1 MRARRRRGTPRVP
14 AEDPDFNRA
23 LEAMTAPELRAF
35 VRGVLDGL
43 DPDARTEIV
52 DTLMARAVKGHAGWK
67 PSRPSQR
74 IVEDAKSFAE
84 AAHVRGI
91 RRPDRRQPSTCV
103 SAARRS
109 SPATMAVPEACSRRS
124 CRRLPSPTS
133 TWASTNW
140 STRSS
145 GLTRTR
151 ASRSTSR
158 ACTRRLPSRIA
169 PPRCTQPSSRSKASP
184 LCSIRSRTWKTCR
197 PERCPISTHSYRCGR
212 RVFGVVG
219 HLKTNGKAT
228 PSAGTARRS
237 FVRKESMDSSNSRE
251 RRSAHNRVWPG
262 ARRSWTV
269 STGQKPSG
277 RSMPRRRSSAS
288 PTGEGSFSTG
298 PRSPLNNSDGPT
310 CRGVWKPRGVVR
322 PRSRAYRAG

>member
-1 MRARRRRGTPRVP
+1 MRARRRRGTLRVS

-23 LEAMTAPELRAF
+23 LEAMTAPELRTF

-67 PSRPSQR
+67 PRRPSQR
-74 IVEDAKSFAE
+74 IADNAKSFAE
-84 AAHVRGI
+84 AAR
-91 RRPDRRQPSTCV
+91 
-103 SAARRS
+103 
-109 SPATMAVPEACSRRS
+109 
-124 CRRLPSPTS
+124 
-133 TWASTNW
+133 
-140 STRSS
+140 
-145 GLTRTR
+145 
-151 ASRSTSR
+151 
-158 ACTRRLPSRIA
+158 
-169 PPRCTQPSSRSKASP
+169 
-184 LCSIRSRTWKTCR
+184 
-197 PERCPISTHSYRCGR
+197 
-212 RVFGVVG
+212 VVG
-219 HLKTNGKAT
+219 HADPTDVSEHLRLGSRAFLAGDHVSARGVFEALLPPIAVADIDLGQHELVDEVLGIDAHTCVAQYVTSVYTTTPLADRAAAVHTAIEQVEGVSTLLNPIKDMEDVSAGALPDLDAFLPLWAARLRRRRPPKTNGKAT

-269 STGQKPSG
+269 NTGQKPSG
-277 RSMPRRRSSAS
+277 RTMPRRRSSAS

-322 PRSRAYRAG
+322 PRSRAYCAG